1 MAHTIIHLLAP
12 FGTPY
17 NHILQHRPR
26 TQYGKETKKTKHYK
40 QKNQEVSSFP
50 TGEQNAA
57 RNRQDSMTDTH
68 KTHKKKKKASTP

>member
-1 MAHTIIHLLAP
+1 MIRKYH
-12 FGTPY
+12 
-17 NHILQHRPR
+17 NHILQTRPR
-26 TQYGKETKKTKHYK
+26 TQYGKETKKRKHYK

-68 KTHKKKKKASTP
+68 KTQKTKKHPHPKKHRRGTVS